1 MALNSMNI
9 LKCTQPVGD
18 WIYSM
23 LSLYKPFLKKQQWF
37 IFKSHDEW
45 AALWKDESAMKGLA
59 RESQPDRCVD
69 PESFDTSIAPR
80 QNRPQL
86 SFHDIV
92 Q

>member
-23 LSLYKPFLKKQQWF
+23 LSLYKPFLKNNNDSSLK
-37 IFKSHDEW
+37 
-45 AALWKDESAMKGLA
+45 AMMNGLHC
-59 RESQPDRCVD
+59 EKMK
-69 PESFDTSIAPR
+69 
-80 QNRPQL
+80 
-86 SFHDIV
+86 V